1 MLNINKAVQTYSSL
15 KPNQSQHLI
24 GQTAFY
30 QRLQVTAGQLALPE
44 LLLIIQQH
52 QQQSGWVLLLA
63 PTQLPDKSTFS
74 GFDLDMSKVLM
85 IQQKQISNIDT
96 VLCDALSSSTCS
108 AVVVW
113 QDQFSESSLQH
124 YQQLAEQYQTCFY
137 QMSSSKKT
145 ESQSAKQTQPAHH

>member
-1 MLNINKAVQTYSSL
+1 MLNINKAVQSYSL
-15 KPNQSQHLI
+15 LGQNQLQHKT

-30 QRLQVTAGQLALPE
+30 QKLQVTAGQLALPE
-44 LLLIIQQH
+44 LLFIIQQH

-63 PTQLPDKSTFS
+63 PNQLPEKSTFS

-85 IQQKQISNIDT
+85 IQQKQISNIHT

-124 YQQLAEQYQTCFY
+124 YQQLAEHHQTCFY
-137 QMSSSKKT
+137 QLSSDKAQV
-145 ESQSAKQTQPAHH
+145 QSANQRIAISH